1 MSTAWALLTLEKA
14 VPAFEVPVAVD
25 VKPASCPNPFNVG
38 LNGVLPV
45 AIAGMED
52 LDVTQIDPT
61 SVRLYY
67 LDKALAVSP
76 LRWSIED
83 VTTPYEPYLG
93 KLSAYDCNT
102 CGPDGLFDLTLKFD
116 HREVAALLGPVSD
129 GDVLV
134 LKFAA
139 NLKEEFGGTP
149 LVGEDVIRI
158 ILK

>member
-1 MSTAWALLTLEKA
+1 
-14 VPAFEVPVAVD
+14 
-25 VKPASCPNPFNVG
+25 
-38 LNGVLPV
+38 
-45 AIAGMED
+45 
-52 LDVTQIDPT
+52 
-61 SVRLYY
+61 
-67 LDKALAVSP
+67 
-76 LRWSIED
+76 
-83 VTTPYEPYLG
+83 
-93 KLSAYDCNT
+93 
-102 CGPDGLFDLTLKFD
+102 LFDLTLKFD